1 MAYKCEWRTTSV
13 EILRVNGNRKLSG
26 SIEIQGAKNSVLP
39 IMAAALLTNGET
51 VIHNCPRLRDVE
63 VSINILKHLGRKVW
77 REGHNVI
84 IASSVITCNEIPDS
98 LMREMRSSVVFL
110 GAILAMNGAAELS
123 APGGCELGPR
133 PIDLH
138 LDAIKE
144 FGGEVESSGGKLSVR
159 LTKSWN
165 TSSVRNISFPIASVG
180 ATENAMLL
188 AARTPGRTNIINA
201 AREPEIQDLADFLNK
216 IGAVCLGAGTGMI
229 TIDYLSGASD
239 NASLEHTIIPDRI
252 VTATYLSAVAS
263 AGGSAKLKGAKAG
276 DLIPVINSLREMGC
290 EITVADSEITIF
302 SSARLKACKP
312 ISTKPYPGFPT
323 DAQPPVLAASL
334 KAEGTTVFVENIFE
348 NRYRHIEELLRFGA
362 DASVEGKTAFVHGV
376 QKLRGANTV
385 APDLRG
391 GAALIVAALGAD
403 GVSEISETKHI
414 KRGYECIDHFL
425 NMLGADVT
433 YVER

>member
-1 MAYKCEWRTTSV
+1 M
-13 EILRVNGNRKLSG
+13 EILRVSGGRKLSG

-39 IMAAALLTNGET
+39 IMAAAMLTNGET

-63 VSINILKHLGRKVW
+63 VSINILKHLGRKVR
-77 REGHNVI
+77 REGRDVI

-110 GAILAMNGAAELS
+110 GAILAMNKAAELS

-138 LDAIKE
+138 IDAIRE
-144 FGGEVESSGGKLSVR
+144 FGGEVENFGGKLSVR
-159 LTKSWN
+159 MVKSWN
-165 TSSVRNISFPIASVG
+165 TRSVRNISFPITSVG

-201 AREPEIQDLADFLNK
+201 AREPEIRDLSDFLNK
-216 IGAVCLGAGTGMI
+216 IGTVCTGAGTGMI
-229 TIDYLSGASD
+229 TIDYSPGPSD

-252 VTATYLSAVAS
+252 VTATYLAAVAS
-263 AGGSAKLKGAKAG
+263 AGGSAELKGSIAD
-276 DLIPVINSLREMGC
+276 DLLPVISALREMGC
-290 EITVADSEITIF
+290 EITSSDLGTTIF
-302 SSARLKACKP
+302 SPARLKACKP

-323 DAQPPVLAASL
+323 DAQPPLLAASL

-348 NRYRHIEELLRFGA
+348 NRYRHIEELLRLGA

-376 QKLRGANTV
+376 QRLRGANTV

-391 GAALIVAALGAD
+391 GAALVVASLGAI
-403 GVSEISETKHI
+403 GTSEISGTKHI
-414 KRGYECIDHFL
+414 KRGYERIDYFL
-425 NMLGADVT
+425 SMLNADVT
-433 YVER
+433 YLDQ